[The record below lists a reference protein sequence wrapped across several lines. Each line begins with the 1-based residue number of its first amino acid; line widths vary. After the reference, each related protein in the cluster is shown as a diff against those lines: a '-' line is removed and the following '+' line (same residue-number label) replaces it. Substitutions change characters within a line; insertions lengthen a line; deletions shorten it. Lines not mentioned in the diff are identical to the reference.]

1 MQEERERL
9 STVCYFVLETRL
21 MKAAATDAI
30 VEIRGDL
37 NCRTLGIIYCI
48 TCKKCMMQYIGTS
61 KLTAQARL
69 SQHADYIRNKN
80 LTQPLQWEGSQSE
93 WHEFCDSGKSF
104 QQKPVAAGGE
114 GEPLHQ
120 AIYST
125 PNTRR
130 WMSKLNLQSNCFLKN
145 ISFLLSFVYCT

>member
-1 MQEERERL
+1 MQEELERL

-93 WHEFCDSGKSF
+93 
-104 QQKPVAAGGE
+104 
-114 GEPLHQ
+114 
-120 AIYST
+120 
-125 PNTRR
+125 
-130 WMSKLNLQSNCFLKN
+130 
-145 ISFLLSFVYCT
+145 